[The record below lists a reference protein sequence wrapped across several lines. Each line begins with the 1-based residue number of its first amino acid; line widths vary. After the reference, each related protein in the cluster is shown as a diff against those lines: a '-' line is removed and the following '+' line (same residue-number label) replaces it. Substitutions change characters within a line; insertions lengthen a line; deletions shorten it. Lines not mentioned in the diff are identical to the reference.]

1 WADTHGRLF
10 YGCDL
15 GMPPVNAPGAENA
28 GAIAEGPLPY
38 DQTFFLHS
46 RPLATRKIYLDF
58 DGQTTSGTAW
68 NGGATIVSAPFD
80 LNGIPSSFNTTEMDV
95 IQHVWQRVAEDYA
108 PFDVDVTTQDPGSDG
123 LRRTSTSDV
132 GYGIRVVISPT
143 NWYNINY
150 GGVAYLDVFNA
161 ISSTDIYGTCWAFTQ
176 QLGNG
181 EKAIAEAASHEVGHT
196 LGLHHDGLTVCCDAL
211 YGGTTYYSGQGNW
224 APIMGVSYN
233 REVSQWSKGEYA
245 NANNTEDDLAI
256 IQGYISYRADDHGD
270 TIGTATPLT
279 GPDISA
285 SGVIEKSTDVD
296 MFSFQ
301 TGAGTISFTVNPAP
315 RGPDLDISATLYDGT
330 GNLVTSADGAG
341 LSASFT
347 VAVATGTYY
356 LMIDGVG
363 SGDPVTTGYSDY
375 ASLGQY
381 QITGTVIPTGTQPVA
396 KASASPASGVM
407 PLPVNFS
414 SDGSYDPNGTIQ
426 SHYWDFA
433 DGSNSTDAN
442 PSHTYTVKGNY
453 TATLVVTDNDGLSA
467 SKTVAITVSAPN
479 QAPVANAAANATS
492 GYAPLAVGFSSAGSS
507 DSDGSIA
514 SYSWAFG
521 DGTTSTSSNPSHT
534 YSTPGSY
541 IAVLTV
547 TDNQGVQGTSSPV
560 TITTQQ
566 DPTKLPDMIVSSL
579 TTSVSGTSIT
589 VKDTTK
595 NQGLSPAAA
604 STTFIY
610 FSNDATL
617 DAGDTLIGSRAVGV
631 LAAGGSSTVTTV
643 LPIPANALPG
653 TRYVIVVADGGNTVG
668 ESIENNNAKTKSIT
682 VTGPDLLVSSL
693 SAPSSAKAGSTIT
706 VNDTTKNQGG
716 KPTGIFTTNFYLS

>member
-1 WADTHGRLF
+1 
-10 YGCDL
+10 
-15 GMPPVNAPGAENA
+15 M
-28 GAIAEGPLPY
+28 
-38 DQTFFLHS
+38 
-46 RPLATRKIYLDF
+46 
-58 DGQTTSGTAW
+58 
-68 NGGATIVSAPFD
+68 
-80 LNGIPSSFNTTEMDV
+80 
-95 IQHVWQRVAEDYA
+95 
-108 PFDVDVTTQDPGSDG
+108 DG
-123 LRRTSTSDV
+123 LRRSSSSDV
-132 GYGIRVVISPT
+132 YYGVRAVISPT
-143 NWYNINY
+143 NWYNTGA
-150 GGVAYLDVFNA
+150 GGVAYVGVFNYVT
-161 ISSTDIYGTCWAFTQ
+161 SVDTYNTCWAFTQ
-176 QLGNG
+176 QLANG
-181 EKAIAEAASHEVGHT
+181 EKYIAEAVSHEVGHT
-196 LGLHHDGLTVCCDAL
+196 LGLHHDGVI
-211 YGGTTYYSGQGNW
+211 GGTAYYAGQGNW
-224 APIMGVSYN
+224 APIMGVGYY
-233 REVSQWSKGEYA
+233 EPVSQWSKGEYA
-245 NANNTEDDLAI
+245 NANNTEDDLAVM
-256 IQGYISYRADDHGD
+256 QTYGISYRADDHGN

-285 SGVIEKSTDVD
+285 SGVIEKRTDVD

-341 LSASFT
+341 QSASFT

-363 SGDPVTTGYSDY
+363 SGDPYTTGYSDY

-396 KASASPASGVM
+396 KASASPASGIM

-414 SDGSYDPNGTIQ
+414 SDGSYDPNGTIA

-433 DGSNSTDAN
+433 DGSNSTEAN
-442 PSHTYTVKGNY
+442 PSHTYSAKGNY
-453 TATLVVTDNDGLSA
+453 TATLVVKDNNGLSA
-467 SKTVAITVSAPN
+467 STTVAIAVSAPN
-479 QAPVANAAANATS
+479 QAPVAKAAATPAS
-492 GYAPLAVGFSSAGSS
+492 GYAPLAVSFSSAGSS
-507 DSDGSIA
+507 DSDGSIV

-521 DGTTSTSSNPSHT
+521 DGTSSTSSNPSHT

-579 TTSVSGTSIT
+579 TASVSGTSIT

-617 DAGDTLIGSRAVGV
+617 GAGDTLIGSRAVGV

-716 KPTGIFTTNFYLS
+716 KPTGIFTTNFYLSVDSVYQAASDTLIGSRTILTLLNGTSNVGSSSVTIPLGKAAGTYYIIARADGGDSVVETLETNNTKAYRIVVVQ

>member
-1 WADTHGRLF
+1 
-10 YGCDL
+10 
-15 GMPPVNAPGAENA
+15 
-28 GAIAEGPLPY
+28 
-38 DQTFFLHS
+38 
-46 RPLATRKIYLDF
+46 
-58 DGQTTSGTAW
+58 
-68 NGGATIVSAPFD
+68 
-80 LNGIPSSFNTTEMDV
+80 
-95 IQHVWQRVAEDYA
+95 
-108 PFDVDVTTQDPGSDG
+108 
-123 LRRTSTSDV
+123 
-132 GYGIRVVISPT
+132 
-143 NWYNINY
+143 
-150 GGVAYLDVFNA
+150 
-161 ISSTDIYGTCWAFTQ
+161 
-176 QLGNG
+176 
-181 EKAIAEAASHEVGHT
+181 
-196 LGLHHDGLTVCCDAL
+196 
-211 YGGTTYYSGQGNW
+211 
-224 APIMGVSYN
+224 MGVSYK

-301 TGAGTISFTVNPAP
+301 TGPGTISFTVNPAP
-315 RGPDLDISATLYDGT
+315 RSPNLDIYVRLYDGT
-330 GNLVTSADGAG
+330 GNPVASNDGAG
-341 LSASFT
+341 LPASLT
-347 VAVATGTYY
+347 ATVATGTYY
-356 LMIDGVG
+356 LEIGGVG
-363 SGDPVTTGYSDY
+363 SGNPFTTGYSDY

-521 DGTTSTSSNPSHT
+521 DGTSSTSSNPSHT

-579 TTSVSGTSIT
+579 TASVSGTSIT

-617 DAGDTLIGSRAVGV
+617 GAGDTLIGSRAVGV

-716 KPTGIFTTNFYLS
+716 KPTGIFTTNFYLSVDSVYQAASDTLIGSRTILTLLNGTSNVGSSSVTIPSGKAAGTYYIIARADGGDSVVETLETNNTKAYRIVVVQ